1 MTHARD
7 IMLERALD
15 LLVESQDQPTV
26 PLHEIILKYLIFSEN
41 GFNREVVE
49 IHRSAVGIV

>member
-1 MTHARD
+1 
-7 IMLERALD
+7 MLERALD
-15 LLVESQDQPTV
+15 LLVVSQDQPTA
-26 PLHEIILKYLIFSEN
+26 PLHEVILKYLIFGEN

>member
-15 LLVESQDQPTV
+15 LLVVSQDQPTA
-26 PLHEIILKYLIFSEN
+26 PLHEVILKYLIFGEN

>member
-15 LLVESQDQPTV
+15 SLVSQGQPTG
-26 PLHEIILKYLIFSEN
+26 PLHEVISKYLIFGEN
-41 GFNREVVE
+41 GFDREVVK
-49 IHRSAVGIV
+49 IHRSAVGT